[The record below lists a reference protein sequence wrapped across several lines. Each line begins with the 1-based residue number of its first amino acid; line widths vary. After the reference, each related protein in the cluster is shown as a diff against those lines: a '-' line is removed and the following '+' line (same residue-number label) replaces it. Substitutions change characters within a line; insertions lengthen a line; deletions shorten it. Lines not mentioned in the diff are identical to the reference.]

1 MGKYDLPKYDD
12 WRKWIQRKR
21 EKGIAWPQIF
31 LACKNDVQ
39 GLASFLKTRAEED
52 DFPALTIEEWYELV
66 EEIKEY
72 VVTEPKDI
80 REWVQRIVPTYSIQE
95 HK

>member
-31 LACKNDVQ
+31 LACKNDV
-39 GLASFLKTRAEED
+39 
-52 DFPALTIEEWYELV
+52 
-66 EEIKEY
+66 
-72 VVTEPKDI
+72 
-80 REWVQRIVPTYSIQE
+80 
-95 HK
+95 

>member
-39 GLASFLKTRAEED
+39 GLSSFLKTRAEED
-52 DFPALTIEEWYELV
+52 DFPVLTIEEWYELV

-72 VVTEPKDI
+72 ESYFILNALECDNI
-80 REWVQRIVPTYSIQE
+80 IIDENLFN
-95 HK
+95 